1 MCFTGKFVFSLTVIY
16 IRSSLLTLL
25 VNIQFWDLWY
35 LWRVCPLNSVV
46 AITCAA
52 FFYIVLLLY
61 IFHCLLWHDK
71 SWMSFSV
78 NIKNKN
84 AWYRGAW
91 VTRLVKCLT
100 LDFYSGQDLGVMRS
114 TPASD
119 FLSPSALPLPLL
131 HFFFL
136 NTWYKVTKL

>member
-1 MCFTGKFVFSLTVIY
+1 MCFTGKLFFSLIVIY
-16 IRSSLLTLL
+16 IRSSVLTLL

-35 LWRVCPLNSVV
+35 LRRVCPLNSVV
-46 AITCAA
+46 ATTCAA
-52 FFYIVLLLY
+52 FFLCSFTIYIP
-61 IFHCLLWHDK
+61 LLWHDK
-71 SWMSFSV
+71 SWISFSV

-100 LDFYSGQDLGVMRS
+100 LYFHSGHDLGVMRS

-119 FLSPSALPLPLL
+119 FLSPSAP
-131 HFFFL
+131 FFFF